1 MAIDITTL
9 AIKIQSQEAERN
21 LRTFN
26 ELLSLSSHTA
36 KKIEKVSIEVDVNGA
51 LAQLHALKAEYS
63 NLAASA
69 KSAYAEMERGSTA
82 FVAPATDAENLN
94 ALKDFFASTAEMSK
108 AMREE
113 MTQFNEALAQL
124 EANSVKTATAGGAHI
139 ESMSNGATMSR
150 EYAAALKEVAAAQ
163 KEMEKTA
170 AQADEAMKATVAADE
185 DAEAVKKR
193 LTQAQRELTSISKQL
208 AETHR
213 TMSGDIIGLSVKE
226 EELKNKVA
234 ELKSVYEEAKAAAEK
249 FNRKLEDAGEKA
261 DAARQRYQELKAQ
274 LDAMPK
280 PMAQISSGASDFSK
294 EARGAATQATK
305 MARGFNAVAYSAGA
319 AVPGLNKIGRVIG
332 TFAYAGPV
340 VGGIVVGVG
349 ALAAGIKHLWE
360 ESQRG
365 YRLAH
370 EHAVQA
376 IQDAR
381 QVKDSFGANGKLWD
395 RLGELASLNSLN
407 NEQNAEAKN
416 LIAQLTDAYGFLGI
430 EIDKTTRKLKGYGR
444 ARSEA
449 AKEEREFLKL
459 QLQGAVGKAEAD
471 LTGEKEILSGENPWS
486 SRYSE
491 AQKAVISKR
500 LKDMEGLSRNGQLKF
515 LINWKNELQR
525 VVYGQGKYMGVDN
538 TPLYYDDPTTGGRSE
553 VDMRALAE
561 VELDHLQRYIEKWNA
576 LEKAKKLAAE
586 VEGADSAKIGAL
598 DKERKRLTDALTVG
612 DAGNTRLKNANEL
625 YLDQKKR
632 LAEIAATQARLKNAD
647 PQAFTDEPG
656 AGGKTVGVFW
666 AELEKERLQ
675 LLTSTLRYEEKIT
688 REKERQ
694 EERERREAIALQE
707 KIANLKKSYTFYTD
721 GKVEKKDSTAQD
733 ADRKMEMTRY
743 EDLSKS
749 VNERTRTEA
758 QYRLMG
764 LQIEQLNADEQNN
777 RARKQWEKGRS
788 RFVYDKKGNVVREK
802 NEVEL
807 AADRKKEI
815 AAAEAK
821 AAKYTRGSTEWY
833 GAMAELDRLRQEDFK
848 KRQETSFA
856 NLGFSQMQAHNNMT
870 QSVEARSSQ
879 ALRLETRNFSKPD
892 NAWKKIE
899 ATQSQFYNLF
909 RDTVPSNIES
919 LTNSVNS
926 MKEKLVQV

>member
-1 MAIDITTL
+1 MAIDIATL

-36 KKIEKVSIEVDVNGA
+36 KKMEKVSIEVDANGA
-51 LAQLHALKAEYS
+51 LAQLRELKAEYRS
-63 NLAASA
+63 LAASA
-69 KSAYAEMERGSTA
+69 KSAYAEMESGSTA

-94 ALKDFFASTAEMSK
+94 ALKAFFASTAEMTK
-108 AMREE
+108 ALREE
-113 MTQFNEALAQL
+113 MTQFNESLREL
-124 EANSVKTATAGGAHI
+124 EANSTKTATAGGARTS
-139 ESMSNGATMSR
+139 SMSQGITVSR
-150 EYAAALKEVAAAQ
+150 EYAAALKELSAAQ
-163 KEMEKTA
+163 REMEKAA
-170 AQADEAMKATVAADE
+170 AQADAAMKATVAADE
-185 DAEAVKKR
+185 DAAAVKKR
-193 LTQAQRELTSISKQL
+193 LRDAQKELAKVSRQL

-234 ELKSVYEEAKAAAEK
+234 ELKSVYAEAKAAAEK
-249 FNRKLEDAGEKA
+249 FNLKLEESADRA
-261 DAARQRYQELKAQ
+261 DAARAKYQELKGQ

-280 PMAQISSGASDFSK
+280 PVAQVTGGVDDFSK
-294 EARGAATQATK
+294 TARGAATQATK
-305 MARGFNAVAYSAGA
+305 MARGFNAVAFAAGA
-319 AVPGLNKIGRVIG
+319 SIPGLSKIGQIIG

-376 IQDAR
+376 QKDFQDA
-381 QVKDSFGANGKLWD
+381 KSSIADLTKEWN
-395 RLGELASLNSLN
+395 RLGELDAAGALT
-407 NEQNAEAKN
+407 NEQNAEAAR
-416 LIAQLTDAYGFLGI
+416 IIEHLTDVYGDLGLGI
-430 EIDKTTRKLKGYGR
+430 DAATRKLKGYSLARAEANAQDREHEIRMAKAATKEAQDSYEVAAAQLANIGAWYEDRTTQRETIQYRLETLKKMSPRDAELYLHQWKQELRDASRGKSGYRWRSPHTGEWSDVYMNTGDAGSKVGATAGEAEEELKMLEDPKTGLIAAYERLKKAKQEASDLEIKPQAVFNTQRELWERQGMVFDKKGR
-444 ARSEA
+444 ARLLTAVEMYERQKREIQSIEKTMA
-449 AKEEREFLKL
+449 AVRAKRGETDPEYLRL
-459 QLQGAVGKAEAD
+459 EAD
-471 LTGEKEILSGENPWS
+471 
-486 SRYSE
+486 R
-491 AQKAVISKR
+491 
-500 LKDMEGLSRNGQLKF
+500 
-515 LINWKNELQR
+515 
-525 VVYGQGKYMGVDN
+525 
-538 TPLYYDDPTTGGRSE
+538 
-553 VDMRALAE
+553 
-561 VELDHLQRYIEKWNA
+561 
-576 LEKAKKLAAE
+576 
-586 VEGADSAKIGAL
+586 AKIL
-598 DKERKRLTDALTVG
+598 YTV
-612 DAGNTRLKNANEL
+612 LK
-625 YLDQKKR
+625 
-632 LAEIAATQARLKNAD
+632 
-647 PQAFTDEPG
+647 
-656 AGGKTVGVFW
+656 
-666 AELEKERLQ
+666 
-675 LLTSTLRYEEKIT
+675 YEEKIT

-721 GKVEKKDSTAQD
+721 GKVEKKDSTARD

-758 QYRLMG
+758 QYKLMG

-788 RFVYDKKGNVVREK
+788 RFVYDRKGNPVREK
-802 NEVEL
+802 TDAEL

-856 NLGFSQMQAHNNMT
+856 NLGFSQIQAHNNMT
-870 QSVEARSSQ
+870 QAVEARSSQ

-892 NAWKKIE
+892 NAFRRIE
-899 ATQSQFYNLF
+899 ENQKRFFDLF
-909 RDTVPSNIES
+909 SKTVPQIDQLAS
-919 LTNSVNS
+919 SVNDIAG
-926 MKEKLVQV
+926 KITRL

>member
-1 MAIDITTL
+1 MAIDIATL

-36 KKIEKVSIEVDVNGA
+36 KKMEKVSIEVDANGA
-51 LAQLHALKAEYS
+51 LAQLRELKAEYRS
-63 NLAASA
+63 LAASA
-69 KSAYAEMERGSTA
+69 KSAYAEMESGSTA

-94 ALKDFFASTAEMSK
+94 ALKDFFASTAEMTRTL
-108 AMREE
+108 REE
-113 MTQFNEALAQL
+113 MTQFNESLREL
-124 EANSVKTATAGGAHI
+124 EANSVKTATAGGAQTS
-139 ESMSNGATMSR
+139 SMSQGITVSR
-150 EYAAALKEVAAAQ
+150 EYSAALKELSAAQ
-163 KEMEKTA
+163 REMEKAA
-170 AQADEAMKATVAADE
+170 AQADAAMKATVAADE
-185 DAEAVKKR
+185 DAAAVKKR
-193 LTQAQRELTSISKQL
+193 LRDAQKELAKVSRQL

-213 TMSGDIIGLSVKE
+213 TWSGDIIGLSEKE

-234 ELKSVYEEAKAAAEK
+234 ELKSVYAEAKAAAEK
-249 FNRKLEDAGEKA
+249 FNQKLEASAEKA
-261 DAARQRYQELKAQ
+261 DLASAKYNELKAKVE
-274 LDAMPK
+274 AMPK
-280 PMAQISSGASDFSK
+280 PVAQVTGGVDDFSK
-294 EARGAATQATK
+294 TARGAATQATK

-319 AVPGLNKIGRVIG
+319 AVPGLNKIGQVIG

-376 IQDAR
+376 QKDFQDA
-381 QVKDSFGANGKLWD
+381 KSSIADLTKEWN
-395 RLGELASLNSLN
+395 RLGELDAAGALT
-407 NEQNAEAKN
+407 NEQNAEAAR
-416 LIAQLTDAYGFLGI
+416 IIEHLTDVYGDLGLGI
-430 EIDKTTRKLKGYGR
+430 DAATRKLKGYSLARAEANAQDREHEIRMAKAATKEAQDSYEVAAAQLANIGAWYEDRTTQRETIQYHLETLKKMSPRDAELYLHQWKQELRDASRGKSGYRWRSPHTGEWSDVYMNTGDAGSKVGATAGEAEEELKMLEDPKTGLIAAYERLKKAKQEASDLEIKPQAVFNTQRKLWERQGMVFDKKGR
-444 ARSEA
+444 ARLLTAVEMYERQKREIQSIEKTMA
-449 AKEEREFLKL
+449 AVRAKRGETDPEYLRL
-459 QLQGAVGKAEAD
+459 EAD
-471 LTGEKEILSGENPWS
+471 
-486 SRYSE
+486 R
-491 AQKAVISKR
+491 
-500 LKDMEGLSRNGQLKF
+500 
-515 LINWKNELQR
+515 
-525 VVYGQGKYMGVDN
+525 
-538 TPLYYDDPTTGGRSE
+538 
-553 VDMRALAE
+553 
-561 VELDHLQRYIEKWNA
+561 
-576 LEKAKKLAAE
+576 
-586 VEGADSAKIGAL
+586 AKIL
-598 DKERKRLTDALTVG
+598 YTV
-612 DAGNTRLKNANEL
+612 LK
-625 YLDQKKR
+625 
-632 LAEIAATQARLKNAD
+632 
-647 PQAFTDEPG
+647 
-656 AGGKTVGVFW
+656 
-666 AELEKERLQ
+666 
-675 LLTSTLRYEEKIT
+675 YEEKIT

-694 EERERREAIALQE
+694 EEREREAIALQE

-721 GKVEKKDSTAQD
+721 GKVEKKDSTARD

-788 RFVYDKKGNVVREK
+788 RFVYDRKGNPVREK
-802 NEVEL
+802 TDAEL

-833 GAMAELDRLRQEDFK
+833 EAMAELDRLRQEDFK

-856 NLGFSQMQAHNNMT
+856 NLGFSQIQAHNNMT
-870 QSVEARSSQ
+870 QAVEARSSQ